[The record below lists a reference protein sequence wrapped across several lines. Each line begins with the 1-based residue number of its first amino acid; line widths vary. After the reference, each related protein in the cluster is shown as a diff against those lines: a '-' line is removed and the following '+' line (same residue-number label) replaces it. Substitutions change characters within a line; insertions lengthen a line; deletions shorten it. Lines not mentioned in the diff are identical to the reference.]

1 MIFLSLGSNLGD
13 KKANL
18 EKALE
23 LLALAGVKIARISS
37 FYETAP
43 WGNPNQ
49 DDFVNIVVEVIFE
62 GSATELLEIAL
73 ATEQKMGRIRLE
85 KWGPRRI
92 DIDII
97 DFHRQQIQTDTLT
110 LPHPYYKERDFVMIP
125 LKELEPDWRDAV

>member
-13 KKANL
+13 KRANL

-23 LLALAGVKIARISS
+23 LLALEGVEIARISS

-43 WGNPNQ
+43 WGNLNQ
-49 DDFVNIVVEVIFE
+49 DDFVNIVVEVIFD
-62 GSATELLEIAL
+62 GSPAELLEIAL

-85 KWGPRRI
+85 KWGPRCI

-97 DFHRQQIQTDTLT
+97 DFHRQQIQTETLT

-125 LKELEPDWRDAV
+125 LKELVPNWE

>member
-13 KKANL
+13 KRANL

-23 LLALAGVKIARISS
+23 LLALQGMGIARSSS

-62 GSATELLEIAL
+62 GKAEDLLEIAL
-73 ATEQKMGRIRLE
+73 ATEQKMGRVRLE
-85 KWGPRRI
+85 KWGPRCI

-97 DFHRQQIQTDTLT
+97 DFHHQQIQTDTLT
-110 LPHPYYKERDFVMIP
+110 LPHPYYRERDFVMVP
-125 LKELEPDWRDAV
+125 LKELEPEWK